1 MTNSERAHECGAWF
15 CSICDNTAAGES
27 GRLRDGDP
35 TALDRLVI
43 HPDRYAGMLARLAD
57 R

>member
-35 TALDRLVI
+35 TALDRLVV
-43 HPDRYAGMLARLAD
+43 HPDRIRL
-57 R
+57 